1 MFIKIIA
8 DNLSWL
14 QNYTIHTRK
23 SL

>member
-1 MFIKIIA
+1 MFKIIA

-14 QNYTIHTRK
+14 QNCTIHTRK